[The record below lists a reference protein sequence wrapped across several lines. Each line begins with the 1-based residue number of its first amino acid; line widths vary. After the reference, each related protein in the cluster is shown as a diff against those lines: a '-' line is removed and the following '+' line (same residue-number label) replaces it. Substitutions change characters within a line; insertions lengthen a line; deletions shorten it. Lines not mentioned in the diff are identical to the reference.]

1 MIGCLKVTCVLDKTI
16 ELERRR
22 ILHVQ
27 CVYGS
32 EYVICKGYETLRH
45 LSTRWLADSNNAKS
59 ETWFTVAECTMS
71 LYARCSEMHEL
82 CLQRANGRRE
92 KAAFTA

>member
-1 MIGCLKVTCVLDKTI
+1 MIGCLKVTCVLDKTS

-27 CVYGS
+27 CVYG
-32 EYVICKGYETLRH
+32 EGYVICKGYESLRH
-45 LSTRWLADSNNAKS
+45 QSTRGLADSNNAEA
-59 ETWFTVAECTMS
+59 ETWSAVAECMMS

-82 CLQRANGRRE
+82 CLKRVNGR
-92 KAAFTA
+92 